1 MALAISLLVA
11 GITAVSVFLFWSRI
25 WWFPPNISV
34 HGDAMDQQ
42 MILTLICAGVIFV
55 LAQLGLAYFIWRHR
69 EGSGRQAI
77 YSHGNDKLE
86 VTWTVATAV
95 FFIGLG
101 ILAQDIWAKIY
112 YTEAPPGALRIQVT
126 GKQFAWNFRYPG
138 PDGKFGPMRLNLVDD
153 AAANPLGLDIDNDP
167 DSADDIVV
175 PNMAIPVNRP
185 VELLLHAMDVTHSY
199 WVRELRVKQDL
210 VPGLNLK
217 VHFIATQVGRYEI
230 ACAELC
236 GLGHHTMR
244 AFLDVMS
251 EVDYA
256 QWLEDRAAEQ

>member
-1 MALAISLLVA
+1 MALAISLLLA
-11 GITAVSVFLFWSRI
+11 GITAVSVFLFWSQI
-25 WWFPPNISV
+25 WWFPANISV

-42 MILTLICAGVIFV
+42 MILTLICSGVIFV
-55 LAQLGLAYFIWRHR
+55 LAQLGLAYFIWRYR
-69 EGSGRQAI
+69 EGSGRQAT

-86 VTWTVATAV
+86 ITWTVATAV

-112 YTEAPPGALRIQVT
+112 YTEASPGALQIQVT

-138 PDGKFGPMRLNLVDD
+138 PDGKFGPMHLNLVDD

-175 PNMAIPVNRP
+175 PNMAIPVNHP

-217 VHFIATQVGRYEI
+217 VHFTATQVGRYEI

-256 QWLEDRAAEQ
+256 HWLEDRAAEQ

>member
-138 PDGKFGPMRLNLVDD
+138 PDGKFGPMHLNLVDD

>member
-42 MILTLICAGVIFV
+42 MILTLLCAGVIFV

-138 PDGKFGPMRLNLVDD
+138 PDGKFGPMHLNLVDD